1 MNTAWESFHR
11 AVHELASSAT
21 IKQRLTCSFSKH
33 LNDLDVE
40 ELPPELHSMF
50 LELTRDLTSVA
61 PLRGETAVCA
71 TVRKMSNDEAE
82 AVAQR
87 IVEMLGQL
95 TRHLEQPVR
104 AAKSRRVLSLYA
116 AEA

>member
-1 MNTAWESFHR
+1 
-11 AVHELASSAT
+11 
-21 IKQRLTCSFSKH
+21 